1 MTGITTFLNDFLKLL
16 NSTWSDAHQRIL
28 GWLDWAPKIAND
40 LDDRRYTRD
49 LGVFVLDEAK
59 FQKNFK
65 GNYVYLGAFCF
76 SFISLPDFRLMGTID
91 LQQGNFLRVKARP
104 QENRSTGHEVSRVG

>member
-1 MTGITTFLNDFLKLL
+1 MLAKPESDDDDEVVADKLAAKRNKDDLDRVKDDVGILDDFLKLL
-16 NSTWSDAHQRIL
+16 NSTWSDAYQRIL
-28 GWLDWAPKIAND
+28 GSLDWAPKIAND

-49 LGVFVLDEAK
+49 LGVFVLGEAK

-76 SFISLPDFRLMGTID
+76 SFISLLLFI
-91 LQQGNFLRVKARP
+91 
-104 QENRSTGHEVSRVG
+104 